1 MANTKEYKIVINGL
15 TESIN
20 AVDSL
25 NKQLDKL
32 EQRMRTINA
41 TRASSGGGSSS
52 SRANTALS
60 EEERVQKEINKLKQQ
75 GQQLDAKIAASQ
87 DEIYKRV
94 DATKQ
99 LYKETIADQKA
110 IAAQE
115 RLTANAYTNTMVGMK
130 QKLADLKAVI
140 QTTDLSDNDG
150 IKKMT
155 EQANELTNKLKELE
169 EAYGQFG
176 RNVGNYKSAFD
187 GMEKVS
193 VTIGGVTKEF
203 DSLRQATRAIS
214 NQMGVLESQGKQD
227 TQMYKELERE
237 LGKVSKA
244 QLRLN
249 SAMKDA
255 KASSKVM
262 DDILDTMES
271 FTAIGQLSQGFST
284 LFGFDDSA
292 LERQIAKLVA
302 LQNVLKGIEK
312 IRQQMN
318 TKEGIGKIFANA
330 SKGVDQF
337 VANLAGAEVR
347 MGKIVGSS
355 KETSIAL
362 NRLSTV
368 LKGVGGVA
376 VVGGIMLAMESID
389 KLVEDFKRWKNGGYE
404 AGTATD
410 VLTSQLKSFNKQVE
424 ILKNTDLELYFR
436 GLSNYEEY
444 TNDVTKDL
452 ITQIHILTHELG
464 NLEKIDFSKATGSVF
479 GGINIGYGK
488 TEDEALLKA
497 EVRFDKLAK
506 KLDKLEHEDGSVF
519 MKWAKSLLGLGEDVD
534 KLEQE
539 FQQLGEG
546 LSKNLLIDIRDLM
559 TQARK
564 EIADTGTVSEQTRSK
579 INQLSYQLQNNPTN
593 VSLLEN
599 VDKFSKKGQYYVQQ
613 INTIKDAFIE
623 LGNALGSK
631 EFAPDY
637 IAQLEIDSMKE
648 SEEKIKKQND
658 LNKRKELAEAGDNTY
673 AKKLIEK
680 KYQMEL
686 DESLKAYRKTKKQ
699 ETDQKKKEE
708 TDAQNEINELR
719 IQLMREGL
727 EKEVAALREEQR
739 QRIKEIQDSGIK
751 VAERVALTNEVYN
764 KKVEKLTNDWAI
776 EMKDIYDDLLRDI
789 TRVTSE
795 ITNMQNSTASS
806 NLDNQTKNKKDSA
819 GKTMIGTSND
829 TSTLE
834 AYYKRIL
841 EIEKEAAAE
850 EARIAR
856 ERLFNEKQANI
867 EEEKLRHERLVN
879 LDSGEY
885 AKRLEAGKITQ
896 EQFNELIERENA
908 AHYAK
913 LEAIDAQ
920 YAADSE
926 KILQDSLDRKE
937 TAYSSYYQSVIA
949 TIRKEQDDISNEMS
963 KAEVK
968 DSLGIGVINIKA
980 TQKNYDALVEKEKE
994 SISKIKAERAKLFQD
1009 KGNMDGE
1016 DFLLRKSEL
1025 DAAENAAMK
1034 TLEDLE
1040 KKQKEVI
1047 PKFIGQIAQYASQLG
1062 SALSSML
1069 QAFGDYADQQY
1080 ENEINEI
1087 EKDLEK
1093 YEELLDKQKE
1103 ITEQHKSEVDSIE
1116 DELATARGD
1125 RRQKLIDQLN
1135 AEMAAQRSSLAEE
1148 KRIEKE
1154 EQKLKDKKDR
1164 EEKKRLEAQKKQQ
1177 KAQAIINGAV
1187 AFMNALAQQPIWL
1200 GIAMAAMTAIMTAA
1214 QIATID
1220 SQKYADGG
1228 VIQGRSHAQG
1238 GVKVLG
1244 GQAEVEGQEFITNKR
1259 TTSQNVDLLYYINS
1273 KKKKLDLSD
1282 FIEFYAS
1289 GKTTKNISPTRR
1301 VFADGGQIPTLR
1313 GDIDI
1318 NGRLLTAFE
1327 DYSNRPVQVAVVD
1340 INERQAAV
1348 RNVQVM
1354 AGLEN

>member
-1 MANTKEYKIVINGL
+1 MADTKTFKIQINGI

-20 AVDSL
+20 AVDAL
-25 NKQLDKL
+25 NKQLQTL
-32 EQRMRTINA
+32 ESRIKALEKSNVKVGT
-41 TRASSGGGSSS
+41 TSSS
-52 SRANTALS
+52 SSGSKSSSSLS
-60 EEERVQKEINKLKQQ
+60 EEAKLAKQIEQIDAKREAYSKEIYQNYLAAKDV
-75 GQQLDAKIAASQ
+75 LD
-87 DEIYKRV
+87 
-94 DATKQ
+94 
-99 LYKETIADQKA
+99 ETVKDQKA

-115 RLTANAYTNTMVGMK
+115 RYQANSYSNTIQGLK
-130 QKLADLKAVI
+130 QRLKDI
-140 QTTDLSDNDG
+140 QAIRETTDMASDDF
-150 IKKMT
+150 KKLT
-155 EQANELTNKLKELE
+155 SEANNLVNELSKLEQ
-169 EAYGQFG
+169 EAGSFG
-176 RNVGNYKSAFD
+176 RNVGNYKSAFE
-187 GMEKVS
+187 GMDKVT
-193 VTIGGVTKEF
+193 VTIAGVTQEF
-203 DSLRQATRAIS
+203 NNLRQASRAIT

-255 KASSKVM
+255 KSSSKAM
-262 DDILDTMES
+262 DELLDTMES

-292 LERQIAKLVA
+292 IERQIAKLVA

-318 TKEGIGKIFANA
+318 TQEGIGKIFANA
-330 SKGVDQF
+330 SKGVDKF
-337 VANLAGAEVR
+337 VANLGGAEVR

-355 KETSIAL
+355 KEASIAL
-362 NRLSTV
+362 NNLSSV

-376 VVGGIMLAMESID
+376 IVGGIMLAMEAID
-389 KLVEDFKRWKNGGYE
+389 KLVQDFKRWKNGGYE

-424 ILKNTDLELYFR
+424 NLKNIDLELYFR
-436 GLSNYEEY
+436 GLANYEQY
-444 TNDVTKDL
+444 TIDVTKDL
-452 ITQIHILTHELG
+452 ITQIDILTNELG
-464 NLEKIDFSKATGSVF
+464 NLEKIDFSKPTGSVF

-488 TEDEALLKA
+488 TEDEALQNA
-497 EVRFDKLAK
+497 EIRFDKLAK

-519 MKWAKSLLGLGEDVD
+519 LKWAKNILGLGEDVD
-534 KLEQE
+534 KLQKE
-539 FQQLGEG
+539 FQELGEG
-546 LSKNLLIDIRDLM
+546 LSKNLLVDITNLM
-559 TQARK
+559 SQARK
-564 EIADTGTVSEQTRSK
+564 ELNETGQVSDETKSK
-579 INQLSYQLQNNPTN
+579 IRVLSQILQSDPSK

-637 IAQLEIDSMKE
+637 IAQLEIDSMNE

-658 LNKRKELAEAGDNTY
+658 LNKKKELAEAGDNTY

-699 ETDQKKKEE
+699 EADQKKKEE

-727 EKEVAALREEQR
+727 DKEVAALKEEQR
-739 QRIKEIQDSGIK
+739 RKIKEIEDSGIR
-751 VAERVALTNEVYN
+751 VSERVGLVNEVYG
-764 KKVEKLTNDWAI
+764 KKIEKLTKDWAI
-776 EMKDIYDDLLRDI
+776 EMKGIYDDLLMDI
-789 TRVTSE
+789 TKTTNE
-795 ITNMQNSTASS
+795 IINMQNSTDSS
-806 NLDNQTKNKKDSA
+806 KLDNQTKNKKESA

-841 EIEKEAAAE
+841 EIEEEAADE

-856 ERLFNEKQANI
+856 ERLFNEKQANV

-885 AKRLEAGKITQ
+885 AKQLEAGKITQ
-896 EQFNELIERENA
+896 EQFNELIEKENA

-913 LEAIDAQ
+913 LKAIDAQ
-920 YAADSE
+920 YTADSE

-937 TAYSSYYQSVIA
+937 TAYSNYYQSIIA
-949 TIRKEQDDISNEMS
+949 TIRKEQDDISKEMS
-963 KAEVK
+963 NAEVK
-968 DSLGIGVINIKA
+968 DSFGIGVINIKA
-980 TQKNYDALVEKEKE
+980 TQKNYDDLIEKEKE
-994 SISKIKAERAKLFQD
+994 SIQKIQVERAKLFQD
-1009 KGNMDGE
+1009 KDNMKGE
-1016 DFLLRKSEL
+1016 DFLLRQSEL

-1062 SALSSML
+1062 SALGSML
-1069 QAFGDYADQQY
+1069 QAFGDYADQQF
-1080 ENEINEI
+1080 ENTINDI

-1116 DELATARGD
+1116 DELSTARGD
-1125 RRQKLIDQLN
+1125 RRQRLIDQLN
-1135 AEMAAQRSSLAEE
+1135 AEMAAQRASLAEE
-1148 KRIEKE
+1148 KRIENE
-1154 EQKLKDKKDR
+1154 EKKLKDKKDR
-1164 EEKKRLEAQKKQQ
+1164 EEQKRLDAQKRQQ
-1177 KAQAIINGAV
+1177 RAQAVINGAV

-1200 GIAMAAMTAIMTAA
+1200 GIAMAAMTAAMTAV

-1220 SQKYADGG
+1220 RQKYADGG
-1228 VIQGRSHAQG
+1228 VIEGKSHSQG
-1238 GVKVLG
+1238 GVKILG
-1244 GQAEVEGQEFITNKR
+1244 GHAEVEGNEFITNKR
-1259 TTSQNVDLLYYINS
+1259 TTAQNTDLLYYINS
-1273 KKKKLDLSD
+1273 KKKRLDLGD
-1282 FIEFYAS
+1282 FIEFYGGES
-1289 GKTTKNISPTRR
+1289 VRKNISSITRSKY
-1301 VFADGGQIPTLR
+1301 ADGGQLPTLR
-1313 GDIDI
+1313 GDIDVSS
-1318 NGRLLTAFE
+1318 RLVGALE
-1327 DYSNRPVQVAVVD
+1327 DYSNRPVVVEVTEILD
-1340 INERQAAV
+1340 KAQTVNNV
-1348 RNVQVM
+1348 RVM
-1354 AGLEN
+1354 AGLEPSSM

>member
-1 MANTKEYKIVINGL
+1 MADTKIFKIQINGI

-20 AVDSL
+20 AVDAL
-25 NKQLDKL
+25 NRQLQTL
-32 EQRMRTINA
+32 ESRIKALEKSNVKVGT
-41 TRASSGGGSSS
+41 TSSS
-52 SRANTALS
+52 SSGSKSSSSLS
-60 EEERVQKEINKLKQQ
+60 EEEKLAKQIASIDAKREAYSKEIYQNYLAAKDV
-75 GQQLDAKIAASQ
+75 LD
-87 DEIYKRV
+87 
-94 DATKQ
+94 
-99 LYKETIADQKA
+99 ETVKDQKA

-115 RLTANAYTNTMVGMK
+115 RYQANTYSNTMQGLK
-130 QKLADLKAVI
+130 QRLKDVQAI
-140 QTTDLSDNDG
+140 RQTTDMASEDF
-150 IKKMT
+150 KKLT
-155 EQANELTNKLKELE
+155 AEANNLVNELSKLEQ
-169 EAYGQFG
+169 EAGSFG

-237 LGKVSKA
+237 LGRVSKA

-255 KASSKVM
+255 KASSKAM
-262 DDILDTMES
+262 DDLLDTMES
-271 FTAIGQLSQGFST
+271 FTAIAQVSQGFST
-284 LFGFDDSA
+284 LFGIDDSD

-318 TKEGIGKIFANA
+318 TQEGIGKIFSSA

-355 KETSIAL
+355 KEASIAL
-362 NRLSTV
+362 NRLSSV
-368 LKGVGGVA
+368 LKGVGGTA
-376 VVGGIMLAMESID
+376 VVGGIMLALQAID

-410 VLTSQLKSFNKQVE
+410 VLTGQLKAFNKQVE
-424 ILKNTDLELYFR
+424 RLKNIDLELYFR
-436 GLSNYEEY
+436 GLADYEQY
-444 TNDVTKDL
+444 VTNVTKDL
-452 ITQIHILTHELG
+452 VTQINALTFGLG
-464 NLEKIDFSKATGSVF
+464 NLQKVDFSKPSGSIF
-479 GGINIGYGK
+479 GGINVGYGK
-488 TEDEALLKA
+488 TEDDALKKA
-497 EVRFDKLAK
+497 EARFDSLAVKLNR
-506 KLDKLEHEDGSVF
+506 LEHEDGSVF
-519 MKWAKSLLGLGEDVD
+519 LKWAKNLLGLGEDVD
-534 KLEQE
+534 KLQRE
-539 FQQLGEG
+539 FQELGEG
-546 LSKNLLIDIRDLM
+546 LSKNLLVDITNLM

-564 EIADTGTVSEQTRSK
+564 ELNETGQVSDETKSK
-579 INQLSYQLQNNPTN
+579 IKQLSEILQSDPTK

-599 VDKFSKKGQYYVQQ
+599 VDKFSKQGQFYVQQ

-623 LGNALGSK
+623 LGNVLGNK

-648 SEEKIKKQND
+648 SEDKIKRQND
-658 LNKRKELAEAGDNTY
+658 LNKKKELAEAGDDTY

-680 KYQMEL
+680 KYQNEL
-686 DESLKAYRKTKKQ
+686 NEELKAYRKSKKQ
-699 ETDQKKKEE
+699 EADQKKKE
-708 TDAQNEINELR
+708 ARAIQNEIDDYKL
-719 IQLMREGL
+719 QLMREGL
-727 EKEVAALREEQR
+727 EKEVQALKNEREQK
-739 QRIKEIQDSGIK
+739 IKEIEDSGIR
-751 VAERVALTNEVYN
+751 VAERVGLVNEVYG
-764 KKVEKLTNDWAI
+764 KKIEKLTKDWAI
-776 EMKDIYDDLLRDI
+776 EMKGIYDDLLRDI
-789 TRVTSE
+789 TRTTNE
-795 ITNMQNSTASS
+795 IINMQNSTASS

-841 EIEKEAAAE
+841 EIEKEAAVE

-885 AKRLEAGKITQ
+885 AKQLEAGKITQ
-896 EQFNELIERENA
+896 EQFNELIEKENA

-913 LEAIDAQ
+913 LKAIDAQ

-937 TAYSSYYQSVIA
+937 TAYSSYYQNVIA
-949 TIRKEQDDISNEMS
+949 AIRKEQDDISKEMS

-968 DSLGIGVINIKA
+968 DSWGIGVININV
-980 TQKNYDALVEKEKE
+980 TQKNYDALIEKEKE
-994 SISKIKAERAKLFQD
+994 SINKIKAERAKLFQD
-1009 KGNMDGE
+1009 KGNMNGE
-1016 DFLLRKSEL
+1016 DFLLRQSEL

-1047 PKFIGQIAQYASQLG
+1047 PKFMGQIAQYASQLG
-1062 SALSSML
+1062 SALGSML
-1069 QAFGDYADQQY
+1069 QAFGDYADQQF
-1080 ENEINEI
+1080 ENTINDI
-1087 EKDLEK
+1087 EKDLDK
-1093 YEELLDKQKE
+1093 YKELLDKQKE

-1116 DELATARGD
+1116 DELSTARGD
-1125 RRQKLIDQLN
+1125 RRQRLIDQLN
-1135 AEMAAQRSSLAEE
+1135 AEMTAQRASLAEE

-1154 EQKLKDKKDR
+1154 EKKLEEKKDR

-1177 KAQAIINGAV
+1177 KAQAVINGAV

-1228 VIQGRSHAQG
+1228 VIEGKSHSQG

-1244 GQAEVEGQEFITNKR
+1244 GRAEVEGQEFITNKR
-1259 TTSQNVDLLYYINS
+1259 TTAQNTDLLYYINS
-1273 KKKKLDLSD
+1273 KKKRLDLGD
-1282 FIEFYAS
+1282 FIEFYGGES
-1289 GKTTKNISPTRR
+1289 VRKNISSITRSKY
-1301 VFADGGQIPTLR
+1301 ADGGQLPTLR
-1313 GDIDI
+1313 GDIDV
-1318 NGRLLTAFE
+1318 NSRLVGALE

-1340 INERQAAV
+1340 IIDKTQQVNDV
-1348 RNVQVM
+1348 KVM
-1354 AGLEN
+1354 AGLEV